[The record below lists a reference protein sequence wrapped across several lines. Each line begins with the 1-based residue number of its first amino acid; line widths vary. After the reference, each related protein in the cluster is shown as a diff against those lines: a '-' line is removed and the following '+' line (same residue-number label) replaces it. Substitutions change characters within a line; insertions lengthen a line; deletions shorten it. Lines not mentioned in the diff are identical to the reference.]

1 MKLIL
6 NAIRGFCMAVA
17 DSVPGVSGGTIA
29 FLMGFY
35 DQFINS
41 LDGLFLGNKEEK
53 KKSLLFLVKLGIG
66 WVIGLGISIAI
77 LTSLFSSHIYVV
89 SSVFLGLTCCAIPIV
104 IREERESVI
113 GHYKNIL
120 FLVLG
125 VAAVVLITLGN
136 PSSGGGLHI
145 DVSNLTLGNGIYVFL
160 VGMLAISAM
169 VLPGISGSTMLLIF
183 GLYIPVTTAIK
194 AFMKGDPS
202 NLKLLVI
209 LALGIIAGIL
219 VIIRLVKFCLHRF
232 RSQTIYFIIGLM
244 AGSLLA
250 IVKGPETL
258 DIPQKALDLSTFHIG
273 GFILGVAILVVFEI
287 GKTIKEKKEA

>member
-1 MKLIL
+1 MNFIL
-6 NAIRGFCMAVA
+6 NAMRGFCMAVA

-53 KKSLLFLVKLGIG
+53 KKAVIFLLKLGVG

-113 GHYKNIL
+113 GHYKNIV
-120 FLVLG
+120 FLILG

-145 DVSNLTLGNGIYVFL
+145 DVSNLTFGNGIYVFL

-194 AFMKGDPS
+194 AVMKGDLS
-202 NLKLLVI
+202 DLKLLII

-219 VIIRLVKFCLHRF
+219 VIIRLVKFCLNRF

-273 GFILGVAILVVFEI
+273 GFLLGVAILVIFEI
-287 GKTIKEKKEA
+287 GKNLKEKKEM